1 VTTRDLALTEIGAP
15 LGSALHNA
23 HFQYYREGD
32 EMRFDHKLREG
43 IVEKSN
49 AVALM
54 HLIGWEV

>member
-1 VTTRDLALTEIGAP
+1 M
-15 LGSALHNA
+15 
-23 HFQYYREGD
+23 EGG
-32 EMRFDHKLREG
+32 EMRFDHTLREG